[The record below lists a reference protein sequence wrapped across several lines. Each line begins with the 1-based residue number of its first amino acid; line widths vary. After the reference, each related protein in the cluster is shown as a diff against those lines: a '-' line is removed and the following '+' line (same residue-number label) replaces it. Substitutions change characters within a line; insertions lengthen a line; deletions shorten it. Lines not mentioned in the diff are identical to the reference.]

1 MKKRIQI
8 IVVIAIMVLLAA
20 FINVAYT
27 AVLMSNILLSEP
39 SVTTSQEPMANDS
52 IFRAQQEAQLITL
65 PAIDQFDEPKC
76 ITLPAVD
83 QYDEPKCITLTD
95 MADYEANYDLIRGVI
110 LAEARGEGIVGM
122 HAVAQVIYDR
132 VYYYPEEFGSDLYSV
147 LTSPGQFAKPY
158 YCDHSYVTEA
168 AEEVMEAVFVDNY
181 RIWDFP
187 VTYFYNPATAS
198 KTGAAYI
205 KTKQYVATV
214 GSHEFRTE
222 WGVDIGAYNQ

>member
-8 IVVIAIMVLLAA
+8 IAVLALVAMLAA
-20 FINVAYT
+20 FINLRYNAM
-27 AVLMSNILLSEP
+27 LMSTTMMPEP
-39 SVTTSQEPMANDS
+39 SVAAPREPVDDDRDVIKMPQPA
-52 IFRAQQEAQLITL
+52 AELITL
-65 PAIDQFDEPKC
+65 PAVSPYTEPEQ
-76 ITLPAVD
+76 V
-83 QYDEPKCITLTD
+83 TLTN

-110 LAEARGEGIVGM
+110 LAEARGEGIEGM

-158 YCDHSYVTEA
+158 YCDPSYVTEA
-168 AEEVMEAVFVDNY
+168 AEEVMEAVFVDNF

-198 KTGAAYI
+198 EEGAAYI
-205 KTKQYVATV
+205 KTKQYVGTI
-214 GSHEFRTE
+214 GNHEFRTE
-222 WGVDIGAYNQ
+222 WEVDISANNQ

>member
-1 MKKRIQI
+1 MKRRIQI
-8 IVVIAIMVLLAA
+8 IAVLALVAILAA
-20 FINVAYT
+20 FINLRYNAMLVANT
-27 AVLMSNILLSEP
+27 MMPEP
-39 SVTTSQEPMANDS
+39 SVAAPREPVVDDREVIKMPQPTA
-52 IFRAQQEAQLITL
+52 ELITL
-65 PAIDQFDEPKC
+65 PAVQYVEPKQ
-76 ITLPAVD
+76 V
-83 QYDEPKCITLTD
+83 TLTD

-158 YCDHSYVTEA
+158 YCDPSYITEA
-168 AEEVMEAVFVDNY
+168 AEEVMEAVFVDDD

-198 KTGAAYI
+198 KEGAAYI

-214 GSHEFRTE
+214 GNHEFRTE
-222 WGVDIGAYNQ
+222 WGVNISANNQ

>member
-8 IVVIAIMVLLAA
+8 IAVLALVAMLAA
-20 FINVAYT
+20 FINLRYNAMLVSKT
-27 AVLMSNILLSEP
+27 MMPEP
-39 SVTTSQEPMANDS
+39 SVAAPQEPVDDDREVIKMPTP
-52 IFRAQQEAQLITL
+52 EAKLITL
-65 PAIDQFDEPKC
+65 PVVSDYTEPEQ
-76 ITLPAVD
+76 V
-83 QYDEPKCITLTD
+83 TLTD

-158 YCDHSYVTEA
+158 YCDPSYVTEA
-168 AEEVMEAVFVDNY
+168 AEEVMEAVFVENF

-187 VTYFYNPATAS
+187 VVYFYNPETAS
-198 KTGAAYI
+198 EEGAAYI
-205 KTKQYVATV
+205 RTKQYVDTV
-214 GSHEFRTE
+214 GNHEFRTE
-222 WGVDIGAYNQ
+222 WGVDISANNQ